1 MLVAYDII
9 TLVEHIGGII
19 LKRYI
24 ALFAAVLVIFSGLTG
39 FLEIQAESPKL
50 SFEVEK
56 FSDVPENHWAYES
69 IHYFRYLNITQGIDG
84 NRFGLGQPVS
94 KSEFITMLV
103 RLMGWELA
111 VAEDSSF
118 SDVGM
123 DKWYHPYVETAVE
136 HGAIIKE
143 TDYFN
148 PDKQITRLEIAEAI
162 VRTLGY
168 GELAKQLKYL
178 SSEFV
183 DVTEGSEYTNIVK
196 DFGITNG
203 ADGVNFLPE
212 SNAKR
217 EEAVAM
223 LIRMYNRLNSKINE
237 LHGFYAIKSF
247 EQANMIQDLNSVSF
261 GWSRLEYDESIDK
274 FYVAVARNGKSDFFI
289 PEGYSEPINIA
300 KQSDLSMQL
309 NIFASNETKIQNP
322 ISGENMGVVEYLL
335 SDTDAQADVILQ
347 IVNALNSTGIENDII
362 SFDGIVVDFENL
374 RGEKLKK
381 QYNEFLLKLKEE
393 LVKNSKKLYVA
404 VHPKRGN
411 GHMYYDGYDYRV
423 IGEIADK
430 IILMAHDYNAIS
442 LKDSEMA
449 IGYNDTPLTPIA
461 EVYYA
466 LKAITDKDTGVTDS
480 SKIWL
485 QISFDTVQ
493 WKMIEGKVIN
503 QNAYRPSYVQLV
515 DRIMKEEQGSELSIK
530 YSESLQNP
538 WLTYYNSSDGTN
550 NIIWYEDTRSV
561 NAKIEMAKLFGI
573 NGISL
578 WRLGNIPDFKD
589 LESSGAKLDVWTAI
603 KRLLM
608 NRFND

>member
-9 TLVEHIGGII
+9 TLVEYIGGII

-24 ALFAAVLVIFSGLTG
+24 ALFAAVLVFFSGLTG

-50 SFEVEK
+50 SYEVER
-56 FSDVPENHWAYES
+56 FSDVPENHWAYELV
-69 IHYFRYLNITQGIDG
+69 HYFRYLNITQGIDE
-84 NRFGLGQPVS
+84 NSFGLGQTVK
-94 KSEFITMLV
+94 KSEFITLLV
-103 RLMGWELA
+103 RLMGWEL
-111 VAEDSSF
+111 VVTEDSSF
-118 SDVGM
+118 SDVGR
-123 DKWYHPYVETAVE
+123 DKWYHSFVETAVE
-136 HGAIIKE
+136 HGAVLRE
-143 TDYFN
+143 TDSFS
-148 PDKQITRLEIAEAI
+148 PDKQITRLEIAEAV

-178 SSEFV
+178 PSEFA
-183 DVTEGSEYTNIVK
+183 DVAEGSEYTNILK
-196 DFGITNG
+196 DFGISNG
-203 ADGVNFLPE
+203 ADGESFLPE
-212 SNAKR
+212 SSAKR

-223 LIRMYNRLNSKINE
+223 LIRMYNRLNTKVNE

-247 EQANMIQDLNSVSF
+247 NQVDMIQDMNSVSF

-274 FYVAVARNGKSDFFI
+274 FSLAVVRDGKSDFFI
-289 PEGYSEPINIA
+289 PEGYSEPINTA
-300 KQSDLSMQL
+300 KQSNLPVQL
-309 NIFASNETKIQNP
+309 NIFASNETKVYSP
-322 ISGENMGVVEYLL
+322 ISGEKVGMVEYLL
-335 SDTDAQADVILQ
+335 SDTDAQTEVILQ
-347 IVNALNSTGIENDII
+347 IVNALNSTGIENNII

-374 RGEKLKK
+374 RSDKLKK

-393 LVKNSKKLYVA
+393 LVKNGKKLYVA

-411 GHMYYDGYDYRV
+411 GHTYYDGYDYRV
-423 IGEIADK
+423 IGEIADR

-442 LKDSEMA
+442 LKDSEMT
-449 IGYNDTPLTPIA
+449 IGYNDTPLTPIN

-503 QNAYRPSYVQLV
+503 QNAYRPSYIQLAE
-515 DRIMKEEQGSELSIK
+515 RIMKEEQGSELIVN

-538 WLTYYNSSDGTN
+538 WLTYYNSSDGTD
-550 NIIWYEDTRSV
+550 NIIWYEDARSV
-561 NAKIEMAKLFGI
+561 NAKIELARLFGI

-578 WRLGNIPDFKD
+578 WRLGNIPDFED
-589 LESSGAKLDVWTAI
+589 LESSGAKLDVWKSI
-603 KRLLM
+603 KNQM
-608 NRFND
+608 K